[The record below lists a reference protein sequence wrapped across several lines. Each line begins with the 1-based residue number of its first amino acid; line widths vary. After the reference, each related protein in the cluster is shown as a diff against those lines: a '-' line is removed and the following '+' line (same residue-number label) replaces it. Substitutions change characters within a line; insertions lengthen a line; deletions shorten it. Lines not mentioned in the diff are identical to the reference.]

1 MRSDKVKNI
10 AKVASARVKKPLA
23 SQREIARDIWLD
35 DKTVSNLE
43 KELPQISAKSEHI
56 EAIIAKDLQIVNL
69 AQQIL
74 QDRLEAKPDD
84 ISTRDIIASADVSAK
99 RYSLFKWDATDK
111 EWGMKDVTSI
121 LSEIQWLK
129 QNN

>member
-1 MRSDKVKNI
+1 MRSDKEKNQLKVIKEIVKN
-10 AKVASARVKKPLA
+10 PLA
-23 SQREIARDIWLD
+23 SQRDIASNTKLW
-35 DKTVSNLE
+35 KTTVQEHL
-43 KELPQISAKSEHI
+43 KELPNTTKSDHI
-56 EAIIAKDLQIVNL
+56 ETILKKDLQIVNL

>member
-1 MRSDKVKNI
+1 MRSDKERNKTKIIAEI
-10 AKVASARVKKPLA
+10 AKNPFASE
-23 SQREIARDIWLD
+23 REIAESVW
-35 DKTVSNLE
+35 VSPSTAHDHL
-43 KELPQISAKSEHI
+43 KDLPKSSKSEHI
-56 EAIIAKDLQIVNL
+56 ETILKKDLQIVNL
-69 AQQIL
+69 AQKIL
-74 QDRLEAKPDD
+74 QDRLEEKPDD

>member
-1 MRSDKVKNI
+1 MRSDKEKNKI
-10 AKVASARVKKPLA
+10 KVMKEVAENPMA
-23 SQREIARDIWLD
+23 SQREIAEKVWVSVS
-35 DKTVSNLE
+35 TVNEHIKDLPNSN
-43 KELPQISAKSEHI
+43 KSEHI
-56 EAIIAKDLQIVNL
+56 ETILKKDLQIVNL